1 MNVPFLG
8 SIPIDPEIVE
18 CGDNG
23 TPYAHRFAERM
34 AANRFAAIVGRIT
47 AGSPHRKS

>member
-18 CGDNG
+18 SGDNG

-34 AANRFAAIVGRIT
+34 AANRFAAIVNRIT
-47 AGSPHRKS
+47 ASFPEKQH

>member
-1 MNVPFLG
+1 LG

-23 TPYAHRFAERM
+23 TPYAHHFAERLG
-34 AANRFAAIVGRIT
+34 ANSFAAIVKRIA
-47 AGSPHRKS
+47 AGSSQKQR